1 MQKSF
6 EKRLE
11 EQEKHFDKLV
21 INETINKEKV
31 KHECMVKE
39 NMLREQITKLEEKN
53 KELQEKLNHYIYGQ
67 NPSNNVNIFNV
78 QTEEKTPII
87 EEKGSTGIPV
97 DLKLNEKPL
106 ILNNIIIPTRYIDNY
121 VNLTEMC
128 KSANK
133 KFNDWK
139 RLDKTDEFLKEL
151 SRSTGIPVDLLIQ
164 TILRGPN
171 ELRGTWGHPRVSIN
185 VAQWISPAFDV
196 EVSKHILELYTTG
209 STEIKN
215 FELVKTIEDK
225 TKRIKC
231 LEKRYAKRQAR
242 EDYKEK
248 NVIYIVATKHQIE
261 NRTCK
266 IGKAKNFK
274 ERLSTYNTSEEHEVI
289 YIRECNDEDHM
300 NIVELAVFYD
310 LKEYREQANRE
321 RFILPENKTIDY
333 FISVIDECISKI

>member
-1 MQKSF
+1 MEEEFKQELASNKNNVVRLETIIEQLQQTNEKSATQISELQDKLERLVRNAIDKTNNEEQKS
-6 EKRLE
+6 
-11 EQEKHFDKLV
+11 Q
-21 INETINKEKV
+21 
-31 KHECMVKE
+31 
-39 NMLREQITKLEEKN
+39 
-53 KELQEKLNHYIYGQ
+53 
-67 NPSNNVNIFNV
+67 NNVNVFNV
-78 QTEEKTPII
+78 QTEEKNLII
-87 EEKGSTGIPV
+87 EKKGSAGIPA
-97 DLKLNEKPL
+97 DPELNEKPL
-106 ILNNIIIPTRYIDNY
+106 VLNNIIIPTRYIDNY

-128 KSANK
+128 RAANK
-133 KFNDWK
+133 MISHWK
-139 RLDKTDEFLKEL
+139 ALEKTKEFLEEL
-151 SRSTGIPVDLLIQ
+151 SRSTGIPVDHLIQ
-164 TILRGPN
+164 TVSRGPN

-196 EVSKHILELYTTG
+196 EVSKHILELYITG

-215 FELVKTIEDK
+215 FELSQTIENK

-261 NRTCK
+261 NRTYK

-310 LKEYREQANRE
+310 LKEFREQANRE
-321 RFILPENKTIDY
+321 RFILPEGINVEFFTKTIDNC
-333 FISVIDECISKI
+333 VLRV